1 MENIAK
7 STSYGCYLDCD
18 FETAKYPD
26 DKTHIV
32 GLLAEYVYDLEQ
44 RILHYD
50 ERYIKLWNEIETL
63 RECVSKEFDQEQ
75 KIADLEAKL
84 AESEKEREL
93 DNSFWKQE
101 CDSLQKQLAES
112 ENQCRECKHL
122 NKKIELNIKNKLM
135 AENCEL
141 QKQLA
146 EKEKSLSI
154 KSVVRTLMKDNN
166 LNCTFRDKT
175 NAQIQQCGDV
185 YNSNYG
191 YFNFEDD
198 YDESLNNKTDT
209 RFDITSIDLTD
220 QDKISFAV
228 EQLEQLKKLC
238 QEKFNWWENSEWEGD
253 IYDKSDV
260 SNAYFDIEAN
270 IENQIEELK
279 KEMK

>member
-75 KIADLEAKL
+75 KIADLETKL
-84 AESEKEREL
+84 AESEKSKESYR
-93 DNSFWKQE
+93 
-101 CDSLQKQLAES
+101 LQNEQHHLQLLQFYSRLGVEAFGADIHEKALETLMIMKEQLAES

-146 EKEKSLSI
+146 EKEKEI
-154 KSVVRTLMKDNN
+154 EK
-166 LNCTFRDKT
+166 
-175 NAQIQQCGDV
+175 V
-185 YNSNYG
+185 Y
-191 YFNFEDD
+191 
-198 YDESLNNKTDT
+198 
-209 RFDITSIDLTD
+209 
-220 QDKISFAV
+220 
-228 EQLEQLKKLC
+228 
-238 QEKFNWWENSEWEGD
+238 
-253 IYDKSDV
+253 
-260 SNAYFDIEAN
+260 
-270 IENQIEELK
+270 
-279 KEMK
+279 